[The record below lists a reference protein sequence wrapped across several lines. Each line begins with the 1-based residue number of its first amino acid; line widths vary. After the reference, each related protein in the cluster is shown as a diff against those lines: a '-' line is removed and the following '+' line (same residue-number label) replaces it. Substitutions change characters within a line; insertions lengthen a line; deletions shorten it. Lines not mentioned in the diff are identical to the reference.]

1 VEAFTMIL
9 VTVGTTDFD
18 DLVVRMDEL
27 AATMTEEVVAQIGR
41 GDHVPQHMTSFR
53 FAPSLEPYYERARL
67 VIAHGGLGTAI
78 EVIQRGL
85 PLIAL
90 SNPDRYDRHQDDLL
104 RALEQRGHLIWCRDL
119 AMLPE
124 ALQQVEQRR
133 FTPYETPECAIAQ
146 VIRQLLGLT

>member
-1 VEAFTMIL
+1 
-9 VTVGTTDFD
+9 
-18 DLVVRMDEL
+18 
-27 AATMTEEVVAQIGR
+27 
-41 GDHVPQHMTSFR
+41 MTSFR